1 MHLYHAIFV
10 VIAVMQTV
18 STLSYNFFIS
28 RNFPDNCCY
37 NPRDKLSRDW
47 GVYYPTTPPP
57 SLQGVSALYVSI
69 RIVLKSFPLVSFS
82 FVKNLS
88 AVFFADR

>member
-10 VIAVMQTV
+10 VMAVMQTV

-28 RNFPDNCCY
+28 RNLPDNCCY

-57 SLQGVSALYVSI
+57 PPGSFGPVCLYQNCS
-69 RIVLKSFPLVSFS
+69 
-82 FVKNLS
+82 
-88 AVFFADR
+88 